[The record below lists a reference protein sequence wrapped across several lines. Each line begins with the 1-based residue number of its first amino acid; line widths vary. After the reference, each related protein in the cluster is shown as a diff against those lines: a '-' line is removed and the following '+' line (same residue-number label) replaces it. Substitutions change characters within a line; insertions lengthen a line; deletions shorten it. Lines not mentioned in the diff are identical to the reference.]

1 VTVRSEPQT
10 LTEREVVNSRL
21 FDVSPEALFDAF
33 ADPARVARWW
43 GPNGFTN
50 TVHEFDLRPGR
61 RWRLTMHAPDGT
73 DYENESVFVEID
85 RPRRVVLD
93 HLEPI
98 HRFRMTMDFDGRDG
112 RTRLTWRMLFDSAD
126 EFARV
131 GSFCAA
137 ANEQNFDRL
146 AAELA

>member
-1 VTVRSEPQT
+1 MTARSESPPAADK
-10 LTEREVVNSRL
+10 EVVNSRV
-21 FDVSPEALFDAF
+21 FDVRPEVLFAAF

-43 GPNGFTN
+43 GPDGFTS
-50 TVHEFDLRPGR
+50 TIHEFELRPGG

-73 DYENESVFVEID
+73 AYENESVFVEVD
-85 RPRRVVLD
+85 RPHRVVLD

-98 HRFRMTMDFDGRDG
+98 HRFRMTMSFDGHGD
-112 RTRLTWRMLFDSAD
+112 RTTLTWRMLFDSAD